1 MKKINCIAIDDEPI
15 ALLVI
20 KQFCERKGGLELV
33 TFSEPLIGLQ
43 EIARR
48 KPELVFLD
56 IELNSISGLDIAHTL
71 PP

>member
-43 EIARR
+43 EIPGESRNWS
-48 KPELVFLD
+48 FW
-56 IELNSISGLDIAHTL
+56 TL
-71 PP
+71 K